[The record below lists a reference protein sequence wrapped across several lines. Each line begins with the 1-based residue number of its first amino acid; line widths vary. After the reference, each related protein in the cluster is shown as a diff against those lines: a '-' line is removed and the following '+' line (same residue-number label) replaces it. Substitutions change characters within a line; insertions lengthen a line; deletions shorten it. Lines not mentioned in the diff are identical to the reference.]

1 MHKEYKDIEKIIKE
15 SSQDSYYDVVFKHPM
30 SFYEE
35 RVMMSGVTGNDKVLD
50 AGCGYGQW
58 SVALSKY
65 NKEVIALDHSK
76 YMLQCANILKK
87 HCGVTNL
94 SFMCGDLHVEVDSFD
109 DMSFDAIWIWGALMF
124 LNRDHVL
131 KEFNRILKPGGII
144 FVGSKNS
151 LGRVFYK
158 IFHLGLKKLDLRA
171 IKREFKNIFY
181 GRQTDY
187 INNYSLLSQL
197 EKDYGP
203 YGFDVIAKDSE
214 GFIDMELKGRKRPI
228 FKPKF
233 LFLRSNI
240 EFVLKKR
247 G

>member
-1 MHKEYKDIEKIIKE
+1 MHKEYERIEKFIKE
-15 SSQDSYYDVVFKHPM
+15 NSQDNYYEVVFEHPM

-35 RVMMSGVTGNDKVLD
+35 RVMMSGVTGYKKVLD

-65 NKEVIALDHSK
+65 NKEVVALDHSE
-76 YMLQCANILKK
+76 YMLKCANNLKK

-94 SFMCGDLHVEVDSFD
+94 NFIHGDLHSTMESFD
-109 DMSFDAIWIWGALMF
+109 NMSFEAIWIWSTLMF

-131 KEFNRILKPGGII
+131 REFNRILKPGGVI

-151 LGRVFYK
+151 IGRVFYK
-158 IFHLGLKKLDLRA
+158 IFHLGFKKLDFKA
-171 IKREFKNIFY
+171 IKREFKNVFY
-181 GRQTDY
+181 GRRIDY
-187 INNYSLLSQL
+187 INNYSMLSQL
-197 EKDYGP
+197 ENVYEP

-214 GFIDMELKGRKRPI
+214 GFIDMELKGRKKPM

-233 LFLRSNI
+233 LFMRSNI
-240 EFVLKKR
+240 EFILKKR
-247 G
+247 D